1 MDTIQLCRTVQDKI
15 IFFVKRI
22 LVKAFTCERASLIFI
37 FQIDFCKFLQKLI
50 NRHQCHLMSSTF
62 DIQML
67 KVRDVNDNNF
77 FATSFQTGIR
87 LTYYFYVI
95 FIYYVMKKLILKQK
109 ILLLRLVRLQLY
121 VFSITVQYLNAMFML
136 MVW

>member
-1 MDTIQLCRTVQDKI
+1 M
-15 IFFVKRI
+15 I
-22 LVKAFTCERASLIFI
+22 L
-37 FQIDFCKFLQKLI
+37 
-50 NRHQCHLMSSTF
+50 TF

-95 FIYYVMKKLILKQK
+95 FIYYVMKKLILKQIN
-109 ILLLRLVRLQLY
+109 ILFGNFFHQIRTDKQFY
-121 VFSITVQYLNAMFML
+121 
-136 MVW
+136 

>member
-1 MDTIQLCRTVQDKI
+1 
-15 IFFVKRI
+15 
-22 LVKAFTCERASLIFI
+22 
-37 FQIDFCKFLQKLI
+37 
-50 NRHQCHLMSSTF
+50 MSSTF

-109 ILLLRLVRLQLY
+109 KYTIWKFFSSNPHKQTILVIKTGENVY
-121 VFSITVQYLNAMFML
+121 AKKTENK
-136 MVW
+136 

>member
-1 MDTIQLCRTVQDKI
+1 MI
-15 IFFVKRI
+15 
-22 LVKAFTCERASLIFI
+22 
-37 FQIDFCKFLQKLI
+37 
-50 NRHQCHLMSSTF
+50 STF

-109 ILLLRLVRLQLY
+109 KYTIWKFFLSNPY
-121 VFSITVQYLNAMFML
+121 
-136 MVW
+136 

>member
-1 MDTIQLCRTVQDKI
+1 M
-15 IFFVKRI
+15 I
-22 LVKAFTCERASLIFI
+22 L
-37 FQIDFCKFLQKLI
+37 
-50 NRHQCHLMSSTF
+50 TF

-109 ILLLRLVRLQLY
+109 THIMEIFFIKSVLINN
-121 VFSITVQYLNAMFML
+121 SINKKKGIVYAKKTENK
-136 MVW
+136 